1 MKTNRERLNAI
12 LHYQNYDRMPIM
24 HFGFWQ
30 ETLEKWV
37 KEGHLAQEDI
47 APILNRGNNSM
58 DGSEAELKIAQ
69 KLGFDD
75 NFLVFTGQK
84 GGWANA
90 PLWPVFEEKVVR
102 QLDGDHFVKI
112 DRDGVYV
119 KTRKGAVSIA
129 EEIDHSAKDRE
140 TWEKN
145 YVPRLA
151 WSDERLDMEKI
162 SALIDAN
169 NTHDRHT
176 CVYCGSLFG
185 KLRNY
190 WGIVEISYLQADD
203 PDLFDQCLNDI
214 AEVCF
219 MITKKTLET
228 GVKLDFAHFWEDICY
243 NHGPLIQPELF
254 REKAGPG
261 YRRIADECAKHGIDI
276 ISVDCDGYVEDLV
289 PVWLDN
295 GINTMFP
302 IEYGAW
308 EYDFETMR
316 KKFGKELRGVGNI
329 KKNALAQD
337 KKAVDHEVER
347 AKRLVDLGGFIPCP
361 DHRIAPDAEWDLTRY
376 YCDRMKEAF
385 WK

>member
-12 LHYQNYDRMPIM
+12 LHYQDYDRMPIM

-37 KEGHLAQEDI
+37 KEGYLAPEEI

-112 DRDGVYV
+112 DRDGVYI

-151 WSDERLDMEKI
+151 WNDERLDTEKI
-162 SALIDAN
+162 SALI
-169 NTHDRHT
+169 
-176 CVYCGSLFG
+176 
-185 KLRNY
+185 
-190 WGIVEISYLQADD
+190 
-203 PDLFDQCLNDI
+203 
-214 AEVCF
+214 
-219 MITKKTLET
+219 
-228 GVKLDFAHFWEDICY
+228 
-243 NHGPLIQPELF
+243 
-254 REKAGPG
+254 
-261 YRRIADECAKHGIDI
+261 
-276 ISVDCDGYVEDLV
+276 
-289 PVWLDN
+289 
-295 GINTMFP
+295 
-302 IEYGAW
+302 
-308 EYDFETMR
+308 
-316 KKFGKELRGVGNI
+316 
-329 KKNALAQD
+329 
-337 KKAVDHEVER
+337 
-347 AKRLVDLGGFIPCP
+347 
-361 DHRIAPDAEWDLTRY
+361 LTRY

-385 WK
+385 